1 MANEQQQPLGLE
13 FRPLTPECWEN
24 FEDLFGE
31 KGACGGCWCMWLR
44 LKRSEYESQKGAGNR
59 RAMKAI
65 VDSGEIPG
73 LLAYDGDK
81 PVGWCAV
88 GPREVYPVLQ
98 QSRTLKPV
106 DDKPVWSITCFFID
120 KAYRGRGVMGA
131 LIGAASQ
138 YARDQGAT
146 LVEGY
151 PVEPK
156 KGAYPP
162 AFAWPGIKRVF
173 DKAGFV
179 EVARR
184 SQTRPMMRY
193 VLG

>member
-44 LKRSEYESQKGAGNR
+44 LKRSEYESQKGTGNR
-59 RAMKAI
+59 RAMEAI

-88 GPREVYPVLQ
+88 GPREV
-98 QSRTLKPV
+98 
-106 DDKPVWSITCFFID
+106 
-120 KAYRGRGVMGA
+120 
-131 LIGAASQ
+131 
-138 YARDQGAT
+138 
-146 LVEGY
+146 Y